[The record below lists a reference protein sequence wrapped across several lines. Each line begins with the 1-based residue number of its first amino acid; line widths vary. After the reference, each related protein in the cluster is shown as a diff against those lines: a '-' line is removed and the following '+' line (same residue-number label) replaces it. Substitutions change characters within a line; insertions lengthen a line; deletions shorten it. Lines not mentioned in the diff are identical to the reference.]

1 MKDRFFSL
9 NKDFVGFI
17 ASMACAIHCS
27 LLPLALTFGALSGLA
42 WMERPWVEAVFI
54 ILSIIIA
61 TWSLADGY
69 FNKHKNFKAI
79 AIVIVGFSLIIMS
92 RFVEGNWEAILTT
105 LGGIGIAVAH
115 YVNWT
120 LLKTFKTNKLAL
132 Q

>member
-1 MKDRFFSL
+1 MEERFFSF
-9 NKDFVGFI
+9 NKDFVGFL
-17 ASMACAIHCS
+17 ASLTCAVHCS
-27 LLPLALTFGALSGLA
+27 LLPIALTFGALSGLA

-79 AIVIVGFSLIIMS
+79 GIVIVGFGFIILS

-115 YVNWT
+115 YVNWS
-120 LLKTFKTNKLAL
+120 LLKTCRTSLSFK
-132 Q
+132 